1 GLTCLTILVRE
12 SWNELQRS
20 SLFSPGRRDAQKG
33 VAAPEYWDRNV
44 AGMRFSITQRIR
56 RVGLIGTFGL
66 DENCAPQLEAGSSE
80 IGMVDSALSI
90 VASVRSAHG
99 R

>member
-1 GLTCLTILVRE
+1 M
-12 SWNELQRS
+12 
-20 SLFSPGRRDAQKG
+20 
-33 VAAPEYWDRNV
+33 
-44 AGMRFSITQRIR
+44 AGMRFTLTQRIR

-66 DENCAPQLEAGSSE
+66 DENCAPQLEVGSSE

-99 R
+99 RFVSWPTIPTDLRDPS